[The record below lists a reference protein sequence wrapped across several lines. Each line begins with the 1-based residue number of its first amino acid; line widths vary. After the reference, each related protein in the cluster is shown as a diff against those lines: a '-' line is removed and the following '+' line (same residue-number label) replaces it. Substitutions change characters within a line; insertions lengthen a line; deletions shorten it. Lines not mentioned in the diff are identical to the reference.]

1 MPISGGPG
9 QLSHLAPTYAAV
21 LALCTQG
28 TREAFAM
35 INRPALQH
43 FLLRMHQDDGSY
55 IMHEDGEK
63 DIRSVIG
70 SKIVL
75 GLTLL
80 RGCRGSKDRYQVM
93 C

>member
-1 MPISGGPG
+1 MSCVDAHKG
-9 QLSHLAPTYAAV
+9 QLPQLRHEDGEKDIRSVIGSKIV
-21 LALCTQG
+21 LG
-28 TREAFAM
+28 
-35 INRPALQH
+35 H

>member
-1 MPISGGPG
+1 MIS
-9 QLSHLAPTYAAV
+9 
-21 LALCTQG
+21 
-28 TREAFAM
+28 
-35 INRPALQH
+35 RPALQH

-75 GLTLL
+75 GFTLL
-80 RGCRGSKDRYQVM
+80 RRCRGSKDRYQVM
-93 C
+93 CCFTALCLFVCWRLLSSQKHQNFGINSSSGG